1 MLSFPYANTG
11 GAGGKGD
18 RRFYKV
24 GGAPSCN
31 ITIPSPLPPLPQAGE
46 GNPNS
51 SGAGRIRIVFS
62 ILIAAALSLCIPTV
76 ASARLDLSNASVE
89 RLDTGLTLIM
99 LEDRT
104 FPVVSVHMSYRTGA
118 KDDPAGRLGLAH
130 FFEHMA
136 FRGSKNFPD
145 LGLTSEI
152 YAVGGEWHGYTW
164 IDNTNY
170 FATVPKNDLPLLID
184 IEADRMARLE
194 LRKEDIEAE
203 RGAVLAEMNGYAND
217 PDSTLFDALMAAHFL
232 THPYRNNTIGYAS
245 DIAAIAHEDVVDFYE
260 RHYAPQNAI
269 LAIVGDIDRDTVR
282 ALVKKKFG
290 KIRKKIR
297 PRAPLTAEMP
307 RTGERRVT
315 ISLPSDEKLF
325 KIAYPAPAASHSDFP
340 AFLVLQALIGE
351 SAGVNFNQ
359 NDWGTPVGADSP
371 IASAADG
378 VRTWIIPTAE
388 AYAFVVSGSAAAKLN
403 DATVENAIQSA
414 FDKIAKTAPA
424 VSALDAAKR
433 KLIDALAFDVDT
445 TEEAAHQLAYF
456 AGVGAFDQL
465 LTLEDAVR
473 KATAEDIRGVAQK
486 YLAANQRT
494 IAWLEPGPAPEATE
508 APTVRDAI
516 ARAGAAG
523 NLDRLPSPVA
533 MTPEGG
539 PAFLFQDS
547 GLSPT
552 FAAKAVLAG
561 RFDCDAC
568 AADDP
573 AFGLTSLSVSGAS
586 SDADR
591 LLTEAFAAIERAV
604 PAAQE
609 SPASQDPLGRVDEIF
624 AGISSAPEQ
633 GGLLAIALSGAVAS
647 DVVAPAGYARF
658 ASTATPVRLPD
669 DDIEITLDEPKA
681 QHAVGYAAAAPAADS
696 VDSLA
701 SQIALYVLSHGYA
714 GRLGVEAISRRG
726 LAYYIDAQYRAGIG
740 GGLVTIATGVDPDKV
755 EAFRDL
761 MKAEIARLK
770 TEPPTDAEIDEAK
783 RHLLGRKI
791 SAAQSNEEIAEAMLK
806 DFLAVGRPESAEEF
820 AERLSKVTRQ
830 DVLNAIETLQKGAVV
845 TVRGAG
851 VD

>member
-1 MLSFPYANTG
+1 M
-11 GAGGKGD
+11 
-18 RRFYKV
+18 
-24 GGAPSCN
+24 
-31 ITIPSPLPPLPQAGE
+31 
-46 GNPNS
+46 
-51 SGAGRIRIVFS
+51 FS

-297 PRAPLTAEMP
+297 PRAPLTAEIP

-473 KATAEDIRGVAQK
+473 KATAEDIRAIASK
-486 YLAANQRT
+486 YLAKNQRT
-494 IAWLEPGPAPEATE
+494 IAWLEPGSNSKPQ
-508 APTVRDAI
+508 AI
-516 ARAGAAG
+516 ATAKELRERKGAFDNSSAAAAPISID
-523 NLDRLPSPVA
+523 DRRRPLIHYVR
-533 MTPEGG
+533 
-539 PAFLFQDS
+539 S
-547 GLSPT
+547 GLSNT
-552 FAAKAVLAG
+552 VAIKFLVAG
-561 RFDCDAC
+561 RFECDAC
-568 AADDP
+568 AVDDI
-573 AFGLTSLSVSGAS
+573 AFGTTTVAAS
-586 SDADR
+586 APSDG
-591 LLTEAFAAIERAV
+591 FAAA
-604 PAAQE
+604 
-609 SPASQDPLGRVDEIF
+609 F
-624 AGISSAPEQ
+624 K
-633 GGLLAIALSGAVAS
+633 AVAS
-647 DVVAPAGYARF
+647 AIDS
-658 ASTATPVRLPD
+658 ASPLEMKVD
-669 DDIEITLDEPKA
+669 SDEPLAKLEQYFA
-681 QHAVGYAAAAPAADS
+681 
-696 VDSLA
+696 SLA
-701 SQIALYVLSHGYA
+701 SIERKGPNIPRTNFSPYVYLVAISGDIEAAAVQDALRENFQEREGGITIDFTGNRPLLPTEDVALSIDRPLAQEAVGFIAEMPDSTGGAATRIALYALSHGYS
-714 GRLGVEAISRRG
+714 GRLGDEAISRRG
-726 LAYYIDAQYRAGIG
+726 LAYYIDARYRYLSGAGF
-740 GGLVTIATGVDPDKV
+740 VTLTAGVDPDKV
-755 EAFRDL
+755 DAFRDL